1 VIAAQFIFWFL
12 ASIVLYTYI
21 GYGFILWLLGRKR
34 PDVVPD
40 HPLRL
45 PRVAHIIAAYNEE
58 EVIASKIQD
67 SQRIDYP
74 LDLITTIVIADGSTD
89 RTTEIIRQHRGVI
102 LLFQPAREGKV
113 AAMNRAVATVQ
124 DADILIFSDANT
136 SINPDA
142 FKRIVAHYQDPK
154 VGGVAG
160 EKRVIAHSDVP
171 GKAESI
177 YWRYESILKQ
187 LGSNFHTV
195 VGAAGELFSVRRQLF
210 VPVPEHVLLDD
221 LFISLSVCKKG
232 LLIRYEPHAL
242 ASEAPSLSIDD
253 ERTRRIRISA
263 GAFQALAMFRDL
275 LNLLKYGKLSFQYI
289 SHRVL
294 RWTICPVAL
303 PLIYLTNAYL
313 MWITSNP
320 LYIILFIMQTVFYI
334 LAGIGAL
341 LVKKKK
347 GGSIFLLPYY
357 FVFMNY
363 SILEG
368 LKRYLSGTQSVRWE
382 KSKRAVL
389 R

>member
-1 VIAAQFIFWFL
+1 
-12 ASIVLYTYI
+12 
-21 GYGFILWLLGRKR
+21 
-34 PDVVPD
+34 VPD